1 MNKKLWVLPLLL
13 AAVPVFA
20 ADPFSDAAE
29 KAYAPYR
36 AALFKTNSNSQP
48 EAQDAIEKTQA
59 SWKAIM
65 VRFADKAPAPYDRDA
80 GFAKS
85 LNDVAQVY
93 AAAAAQIGKGELKA
107 AHETLEAA
115 RDILADLR
123 HRNQVVVL
131 SDHMNAYHRVME
143 ELLEQGEKTL
153 AAPDGRQKL
162 IEELGALAYLAGK
175 LSSEASKD
183 LAGNPEFVALNK
195 ALQQS
200 VTDLRTALY
209 RGDDAAVKAA
219 LGKLKAPYSKLFL
232 KFG

>member
-1 MNKKLWVLPLLL
+1 MNKLFIASALVLALSG
-13 AAVPVFA
+13 AYA
-20 ADPFSDAAE
+20 ADPFTDAAE

-36 AALFKTNSNSQP
+36 AALFKTNSNSQA
-48 EAQDAIEKTQA
+48 EAQEAIDKAQA
-59 SWKAIM
+59 SWQAI
-65 VRFADKAPAPYDRDA
+65 VARFSGKAPAPYDRDA

-85 LNDVAQVY
+85 LTDVAQVY
-93 AAAAAQIGKGELKA
+93 DVAAAQIGKGELKT
-107 AHETLEAA
+107 AHETLEQA

-131 SDHMNAYHRVME
+131 SDHMNAYHSVME

-162 IEELGALAYLAGK
+162 IEELGTLAYLAGK
-175 LSSEASKD
+175 LSTEASKD

-200 VTDLRTALY
+200 VADLRAALY

>member
-1 MNKKLWVLPLLL
+1 MKTLFATAAMAL
-13 AAVPVFA
+13 ALSSAFA
-20 ADPFSDAAE
+20 ADPFTDAAE

-36 AALFKTNSNSQP
+36 VALFKTNSNSQP
-48 EAQDAIEKTQA
+48 EAQEAIEKTQA
-59 SWKAIM
+59 SWKSVIT
-65 VRFADKAPAPYDRDA
+65 RFAGKAPAPYDRDA

-85 LNDVAQVY
+85 LTDVAQVY
-93 AAAAAQIGKGELKA
+93 DAAAAQIGKGELKA

-131 SDHMNAYHRVME
+131 SDHMNAYHSVME
-143 ELLEQGEKTL
+143 EMLEQGEKTL
-153 AAPDGRQKL
+153 TAPDGRQKL

-175 LSSEASKD
+175 LSTEASKD

-200 VTDLRTALY
+200 VADLRSALY
-209 RGDDAAVKAA
+209 RGDDVAVKAA